1 MPAQFLAPASM
12 GYAGELLNPSSST
25 AQSISTQIQMNNK
38 THHRT
43 PKGASSTRS
52 APGVYRYYF
61 KGPMATVKKQASSQV
76 SLNIVEICF

>member
-12 GYAGELLNPSSST
+12 GYAGELLNPSLATSSST

-76 SLNIVEICF
+76 RS